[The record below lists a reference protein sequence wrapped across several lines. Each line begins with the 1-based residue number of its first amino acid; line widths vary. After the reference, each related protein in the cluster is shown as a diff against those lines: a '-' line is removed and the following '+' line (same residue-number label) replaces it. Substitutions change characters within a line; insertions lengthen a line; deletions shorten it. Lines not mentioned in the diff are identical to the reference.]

1 MIRGI
6 LMDIFP
12 YELLIQEHNRI
23 IAEANR
29 CGVTMRLLGALAFE
43 LRCSKSA
50 ALRVELG
57 RTLSD
62 LDYMALTKQWDDVVK
77 LLTSLGYSFD
87 ERRAMLHGN
96 ERVIFFHPS
105 ELRVDVFFD
114 QLDMCHRIDL
124 RNRLSIH
131 SQTISLA
138 DLLLEKLQIVQIT
151 EKDIIDIITLL
162 MEHPVTEDES
172 GINTLYITNR
182 FAGDWGFYHTAT
194 TNLHRVYDEFIFHYS
209 QLTEDNQ
216 RIVRTR
222 IDQLT
227 NSIEQT
233 PKTLKWKARA
243 RIGTSLKWYREVGNL
258 VR

>member
-12 YELLIQEHNRI
+12 FELLSQEHNRI
-23 IAEANR
+23 ISEANR
-29 CGVTMRLLGALAFE
+29 CGVTMRLLGAMAFE

-96 ERVIFFHPS
+96 ERIIFFHPS

-114 QLDMCHRIDL
+114 QLDMCHKIDL

-131 SQTISLA
+131 DHTISLA
-138 DLLLEKLQIVQIT
+138 DLLLEKIQIVQIT
-151 EKDIIDIITLL
+151 EKDIIDIITLF

-172 GINTLYITNR
+172 GINTRYIADR
-182 FAGDWGFYHTAT
+182 FAGDWGFYHSAT
-194 TNLHRVYDEFIFHYS
+194 TNLRRVYDEFIFNYS
-209 QLTEDNQ
+209 PLTEDNQ

-227 NSIEQT
+227 DSIEQT

-243 RIGTSLKWYREVGNL
+243 RFGTSLKWYRDVGDL

>member
-12 YELLIQEHNRI
+12 FELLNNEHNRI

-43 LRCSKSA
+43 LRCSRSA

-62 LDYMALTKQWDDVVK
+62 LDYLALTKQWDDVVR

-87 ERRAMLHGN
+87 ERHAMLHGDG
-96 ERVIFFHPS
+96 RIIFFHPS

-114 QLDMCHRIDL
+114 QLDMCHKIDL
-124 RNRLSIH
+124 RNRLLIH
-131 SQTISLA
+131 DQTISLA

-162 MEHPVTEDES
+162 IEHPVIEDES
-172 GINTLYITNR
+172 GINTLYIANR

-194 TNLHRVYDEFIFHYS
+194 TNLRRVYDEFIFHYS

-216 RIVRTR
+216 QIVRTR

-233 PKTLKWKARA
+233 PKNLKWKIRA
-243 RIGTSLKWYREVGNL
+243 RIGTAIKWYRDVGDL